1 VVPGRGLPRP
11 LAHLLPPIKAQG
23 RQLAGPFCLLRQRTA
38 YFFFAAFFAA
48 FFFGAAFF
56 FAFFA
61 AFFLVA
67 ITILLKWLSP
77 ALVVD
82 RSDIV
87 GARDAECVQQALIPI
102 S

>member
-1 VVPGRGLPRP
+1 MIEGPE
-11 LAHLLPPIKAQG
+11 KAQG
-23 RQLAGPFCLLRQRTA
+23 RQLAGPFCLLRLQPD

-48 FFFGAAFF
+48 FFRFGAAF

-77 ALVVD
+77 ALVSD
-82 RSDIV
+82 RSDLG
-87 GARDAECVQQALIPI
+87 GARDADAC
-102 S
+102 SRR